1 MKATAPA
8 LRKRLSLWALGAIC
22 AAILAAP
29 ASAEATPGRIRVTP
43 HPDGTVE
50 LTLERASFRH
60 AAGVLALRIGVPVV
74 VEAGDRAISR
84 RIARATP
91 EEALAD
97 LVRSEGLVA
106 FREKGV
112 VVIRERGLEP
122 VVTIDVKDGEIAS
135 ILREVA
141 TQCGIRNLVLDRD
154 VQGTGTFLFQDVP
167 CEAAFRAI
175 FASMGLTADREL
187 NSLIHVRTQ
196 R

>member
-1 MKATAPA
+1 MHPSIPT
-8 LRKRLSLWALGAIC
+8 LRKRISLWALGAIC
-22 AAILAAP
+22 VAILAAP
-29 ASAEATPGRIRVTP
+29 ATGATTPGKVRVTP

-50 LTLERASFRH
+50 LALERASLRQ
-60 AAGVLALRIGVPVV
+60 AAGVLSLRIGVPVTL
-74 VEAGDRAISR
+74 ETPDREVSR

-106 FREKGV
+106 SREKGGI
-112 VVIRERGLEP
+112 VIRERGSEP

-141 TQCGIRNLVLDRD
+141 TQCGIRNLVLDRE
-154 VQGTGTFLFQDVP
+154 VQGTGTFLFRDVP

-175 FASMGLTADREL
+175 FTSMGLAADREV

>member
-1 MKATAPA
+1 M
-8 LRKRLSLWALGAIC
+8 
-22 AAILAAP
+22 
-29 ASAEATPGRIRVTP
+29 RVTP

-50 LTLERASFRH
+50 LTLERAGLRQ
-60 AAGVLALRIGVPVV
+60 AAGVLSLRIGVPVM
-74 VEAGDRAISR
+74 VEAPDREVSR

-91 EEALAD
+91 EEALD
-97 LVRSEGLVA
+97 ELVRSEGLVA
-106 FREKGV
+106 SREKGRI
-112 VVIRERGLEP
+112 VIRERGFEP

-141 TQCGIRNLVLDRD
+141 TQCGIRNLVLDRE
-154 VQGTGTFLFQDVP
+154 VQGKGTFLFQDVP

-175 FASMGLTADREL
+175 FSSMGLAADREL

>member
-1 MKATAPA
+1 MQPSIPA

-22 AAILAAP
+22 AAILASP
-29 ASAEATPGRIRVTP
+29 ASAATPGRMRVTP

-50 LTLERASFRH
+50 VTLERASLRQ
-60 AAGVLALRIGVPVV
+60 AAGVLSLRIGVPVM
-74 VEAGDRAISR
+74 VEAGDREVSG
-84 RIARATP
+84 RIGRAMP
-91 EEALAD
+91 EEALAE

-106 FREKGV
+106 SREKGRI
-112 VVIRERGLEP
+112 VIRERGPEP

-141 TQCGIRNLVLDRD
+141 TQCGIRNLVLDRE
-154 VQGTGTFLFQDVP
+154 VQGKGTFLFQDVP

-175 FASMGLTADREL
+175 FTSMGLAADREL